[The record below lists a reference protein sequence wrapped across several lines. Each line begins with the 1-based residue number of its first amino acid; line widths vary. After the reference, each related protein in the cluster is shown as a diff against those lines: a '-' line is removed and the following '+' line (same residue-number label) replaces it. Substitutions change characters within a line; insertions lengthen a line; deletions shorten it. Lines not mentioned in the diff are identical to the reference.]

1 MKTEVTLIKG
11 LFNYFP
17 DYEVYEDAN
26 GFVIVQQITDG
37 ARKTMVLRPEA
48 ANTVAEA
55 ILGCR
60 REESD

>member
-1 MKTEVTLIKG
+1 MKTDIILIKG
-11 LFNYFP
+11 LYDYFP

-26 GFVIVQQITDG
+26 GCVIIQQITDG

-48 ANTVAEA
+48 ANVVAKA